1 MTHRFFTAGESF
13 LVIVLL
19 ASAGCTR
26 VYVERGVRGNI
37 PTILVE
43 PVTTYPS
50 TDGKWVWH
58 EAAELCIEGK
68 GWTETERPYDRLP
81 AKAKDIVR
89 EPVWKLGK
97 SSSGLCIHFVT
108 DAPAIAARWKLTKKD
123 LAMSHMPA
131 TGVSGLDLYV
141 RRDIGWEHIQ
151 VDPRL
156 GPTWGWI
163 AAGQPTAQ
171 ENEKVLIEGMPAT
184 THEFLLYLPLYNGVE
199 SLHIG
204 VPPRYRV
211 ARLMPRRTKPIVF
224 YGTSITQGGCAS
236 RPGMAYPV
244 ILGRR
249 LNRETIN
256 LGFSGNGRMDI
267 ELADLLGEIDAAA
280 YVLDC
285 MPNMKMDMVAERV
298 EPFVLRLRQH
308 RPRVP
313 IVLVESIAYPAQH
326 YVPNPTAGY
335 DLPNRLLRQVY
346 DRLVAGGV
354 ANLHYL
360 PGEHLYGY
368 DGEATVDGCH
378 ATDLGFFRFAD
389 ALEPVL
395 RTILGIRGPRLGIG

>member
-1 MTHRFFTAGESF
+1 MSRFSCVAAGLL
-13 LVIVLL
+13 LVVVLPIL
-19 ASAGCTR
+19 TGCSNLRIERGMSAGL
-26 VYVERGVRGNI
+26 
-37 PTILVE
+37 PTILGT

-68 GWTETERPYDRLP
+68 GWVETERPYDRLP
-81 AKAKDIVR
+81 AKARDMVR
-89 EPVWKLGK
+89 EPVWKLSK
-97 SSSGLCIHFVT
+97 NSAGLCIHFVT

-123 LAMSHMPA
+123 LAMPHMPA

-141 RRDIGWEHIQ
+141 RRDFGWEHIQ

-163 AAGQPTAQ
+163 GSGQPTAQ
-171 ENEKVLIEGMPAT
+171 ENEKVLIENMPAT

-199 SLHIG
+199 SLRIG
-204 VPPRYRV
+204 VPPGQRV
-211 ARLMPRRTKPIVF
+211 AKLVPRRTKPIVF

-236 RPGMAYPV
+236 RPGMAYPA

-267 ELADLLGEIDAAA
+267 ELADLLGEIAAA

-285 MPNMKMDMVAERV
+285 LPNMKMDMVAERV
-298 EPFVLRLRQH
+298 EPFVLRLRER
-308 RPRVP
+308 RPQVP
-313 IVLVESIAYPAQH
+313 ILLVESIAYPAQH

-335 DLPNRLLRQVY
+335 DVQNRLLRQVY
-346 DRLVAGGV
+346 DRLVAKGV
-354 ANLHYL
+354 TNLHYV
-360 PGEHLYGY
+360 PGEHLYGC
-368 DGEATVDGCH
+368 DDEATVDGCH
-378 ATDLGFFRFAD
+378 ATDLGFSRFAD

-395 RTILGIRGPRLGIG
+395 RGVLARPPG